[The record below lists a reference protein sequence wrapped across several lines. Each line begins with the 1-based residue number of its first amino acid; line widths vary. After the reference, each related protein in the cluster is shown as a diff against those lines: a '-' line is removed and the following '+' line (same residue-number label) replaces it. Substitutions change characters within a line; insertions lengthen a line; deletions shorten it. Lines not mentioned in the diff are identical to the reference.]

1 MQPALEWAVTARS
14 HASDCASSTR
24 VSHCSRKSQPQSAGR
39 VCTNDSAATHRTF
52 CGQYVAVARR
62 YALCTNT
69 HCSSN
74 SAAALSRLSVRV
86 RFLAGATVMEVVRAA
101 HAFTQTSLR
110 GALPLTVQAETVMR
124 RQLVRA
130 IASSGKLQTD
140 TGGARLDSVQAHRS
154 GRPAHVRLR
163 CLVRSCPDV
172 SGPGEQ
178 KARARSARPSGHN
191 LSSAPAPARSRRHS
205 PNIRHEGASLSLCQ
219 ELQTAHSG
227 PSQLNF
233 CWSHAAP

>member
-1 MQPALEWAVTARS
+1 MRLALEWAATARS
-14 HASDCASSTR
+14 HANDCASSTR
-24 VSHCSRKSQPQSAGR
+24 VSHCRRKSQLQSAGR

-110 GALPLTVQAETVMR
+110 GALPLNSAGRNSDETAARESHREQRQASDGHR
-124 RQLVRA
+124 GRA
-130 IASSGKLQTD
+130 T
-140 TGGARLDSVQAHRS
+140 R
-154 GRPAHVRLR
+154 
-163 CLVRSCPDV
+163 
-172 SGPGEQ
+172 
-178 KARARSARPSGHN
+178 
-191 LSSAPAPARSRRHS
+191 
-205 PNIRHEGASLSLCQ
+205 
-219 ELQTAHSG
+219 
-227 PSQLNF
+227 
-233 CWSHAAP
+233 